1 MRDAGDQASSPR
13 RVDIAGLAPYA
24 LTVGAVVLAWQ
35 IAIQP
40 LMQRAPVEA
49 AIRIAPG
56 SPQVLVRAAES
67 ELAAGRNDNAAVLGR
82 TALARS
88 PFDIKALRVVGL
100 TEARAGRTDQADQ
113 MLTLAGNWSLRDDP
127 AHAWLVEHRLRRGD
141 YASSFAHAD
150 TLARR
155 RPDIQ
160 PQVFR
165 LFTTAAIQDPQ
176 RALPVIARLLAANTP
191 WRGDYFRNLNTTL
204 EGLQVSATLATMLQK
219 SRSPVTNEELE
230 PLYLSLL
237 AKGQIDAVRILRT
250 RLNRPPVGAHVVNGD
265 FDSPEMPEPFQW
277 ILIQK
282 AGANAAV
289 MPDDSGRP
297 GSALRIEYDGYS
309 AAAIVRQ
316 RTFLAPGRYRFRASS
331 RTESGEPAGRLV
343 WTVTCLSDS
352 RSLLDVP
359 AVPAG
364 TAQIGVWT
372 AAAGQFSVPTDC
384 RDQWLELQ
392 GRPLDSRALMV
403 AWFDRVS
410 IAALDPATD

>member
-1 MRDAGDQASSPR
+1 MSNTGDPSVSSR
-13 RVDIAGLAPYA
+13 RFDIAGWVPYV
-24 LTVGAVVLAWQ
+24 LTVGAVLLGWQ

-40 LMQRAPVEA
+40 LMQRAPVKA
-49 AIRIAPG
+49 AIRLAPG
-56 SPQVLVRAAES
+56 SPQVLARAAES
-67 ELAAGRNDNAAVLGR
+67 ELIAGRNDNAAVLAR
-82 TALARS
+82 NALVRA
-88 PFDIKALRVVGL
+88 PFDVKALRVAGL
-100 TEARAGRTDQADQ
+100 TEARAGRLDQADQ

-127 AHAWLVEHRLRRGD
+127 THAWLVEHRLRRGD

-150 TLARR
+150 TLVRR
-155 RPDIQ
+155 RPDVQ

-176 RALPVIARLLAANTP
+176 RALPVIARLLAGNTP

-204 EGLQVSATLATMLQK
+204 EGLQVSATLATMLQP
-219 SRSPVTNEELE
+219 SRTPLTNDELE

-237 AKGQIDAVRILRT
+237 AKGQIDAVRILRN
-250 RLNRPPVGAHVVNGD
+250 RLNRPPVGAQVVNGD
-265 FDSPEMPEPFQW
+265 FDSPDMPEPFQW

-282 AGANAAV
+282 AGAAAAV

-297 GSALRIEYDGYS
+297 GSALRVEYDGYS

-316 RTFLAPGRYRFRASS
+316 RTFLVPGRYSLRASS

-343 WTVTCLSDS
+343 WTVSCLAGGQ
-352 RSLLDVP
+352 SLLDVP
-359 AVPAG
+359 AVPGGPAR
-364 TAQIGVWT
+364 TGVWT
-372 AAAGQFSVPTDC
+372 TADGRFSVPSGC

-410 IAALDPATD
+410 ITPVSPQAD